1 MRLRLDLQRRAHD
14 NLRRHVVRSA
24 TRFVVLVL
32 ADIGSFA
39 VMRSL
44 IRAVR
49 DDYVVGSSVASF
61 AQAVTPAG
69 ILNGWQYA
77 SALFV
82 SLMLL
87 GCYRAGDRRRDPR
100 RLFLAAALATALP
113 LWMSIWIRGPSVV
126 LVQFAVTTVLVWCG
140 VLAERLV
147 VDRIVARVR
156 PPEESAARTLFVGSA
171 QDCAAVAA
179 MPAFRESAEFRRVGI
194 VDVNLPLGD
203 GALGH
208 LVEIGRVIHE
218 SRADTVVV
226 CGNLPEGQL
235 NDLLGVALATGCRV
249 LKLPRGIGVPG
260 VQPEIVWRRG
270 QPL

>member
-1 MRLRLDLQRRAHD
+1 METSVRPTPVNPEPTDGPELVSAPRSQRWRTPPVGSPVRLRLDLQRRAHD

-39 VMRSL
+39 VMRLL

-82 SLMLL
+82 SLVLL
-87 GCYRAGDRRRDPR
+87 GCYRAGDRRRDPQ

-113 LWMSIWIRGPSVV
+113 LWMSIWIRGPS
-126 LVQFAVTTVLVWCG
+126 LVALEYSLTTMLVWAG
-140 VLAERLV
+140 LLVDRLV

-171 QDCAAVAA
+171 AECAAVAA
-179 MPAFRESAEFRRVGI
+179 MPAFRTPAEFRKVGT
-194 VDVNLPLGD
+194 VDVELPISS

-208 LVEIGRVIHE
+208 LVEVGRLIHE

-226 CGNLPEGQL
+226 CGNLAEG
-235 NDLLGVALATGCRV
+235 
-249 LKLPRGIGVPG
+249 
-260 VQPEIVWRRG
+260 
-270 QPL
+270 